1 MNLTLKG
8 VEIYLKGNIRRITMF
23 KFVNKKLRN
32 RKGFT
37 LIELVVV
44 IAILGILALI
54 AVPRLA
60 GVRDNAQE
68 TADLATARSIASA
81 VSIYEADNGVKPAD
95 IDDLVPDYL
104 NDVPTGASINWI
116 GTDNNQLE
124 VTVGDQTITP

>member
-1 MNLTLKG
+1 
-8 VEIYLKGNIRRITMF
+8 MF
-23 KFVNKKLRN
+23 KLVNKRLRN

-37 LIELVVV
+37 LIELIVV

-81 VSIYEADNGVKPAD
+81 ATIYEADNGSTPAS
-95 IDDLVPDYL
+95 IQTLVPDYL
-104 NDVPTGASINWI
+104 NSVPDGFTIDYNGTGGALQVLD
-116 GTDNNQLE
+116 GE
-124 VTVGDQTITP
+124 TVILP